1 MRILAIDYG
10 DKRIGLAISDA
21 LKITSQPLKTIQN
34 QDDIQVLEEI
44 QAIIEKY
51 NISLIVLGLPLN
63 MDGSEGFR
71 VEATKDFKKVL
82 EKEFAI
88 PIVLEDE
95 RLSTAEVE
103 KVLLSGDVSRA
114 KRKETRDKLAA
125 SIILRKF
132 LNKRKGWSNDEE

>member
-44 QAIIEKY
+44 QAIIKEY

>member
-1 MRILAIDYG
+1 LRILAIDYG

-44 QAIIEKY
+44 QAIIKEY

>member
-1 MRILAIDYG
+1 LRILAIDYG